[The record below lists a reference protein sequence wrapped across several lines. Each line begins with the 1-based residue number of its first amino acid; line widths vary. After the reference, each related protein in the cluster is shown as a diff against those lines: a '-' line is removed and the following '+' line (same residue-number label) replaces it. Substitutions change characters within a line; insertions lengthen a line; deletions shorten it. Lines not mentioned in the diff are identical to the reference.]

1 MNIINIDI
9 NKILKYPKKYNNY
22 NYQYN
27 CLKDIDKLLYNI
39 LNIIPDNINKE
50 QEIKQFIYYFKN
62 KEQIYDNKNY
72 EMYVNYFESTYS
84 KILMLYEPL
93 KDLYNK
99 ISIYNQAAKIGNNIV
114 KFIHNINNNN
124 HLISNIQKSYNKL
137 LNSNNINNSPIINPK
152 ILQTKINKAQY
163 LMQQNNNYADY
174 INSYGINIINF
185 INNAKNY
192 NNNCKTLEY
201 NIIQYIQQNFQ
212 WIKIE

>member
-22 NYQYN
+22 NYQYK

-62 KEQIYDNKNY
+62 KEQIYYDKNC

-84 KILMLYEPL
+84 KILLLYEPL

-99 ISIYNQAAKIGNNIV
+99 ISIYNQAAEIGNNII
-114 KFIHNINNNN
+114 KYIHTINNNN
-124 HLISNIQKSYNKL
+124 HLISNIQQSYNKL
-137 LNSNNINNSPIINPK
+137 LTNDDINIHK

-163 LMQQNNNYADY
+163 LIKQNNNYANY
-174 INSYGINIINF
+174 INLYGTNIINF
-185 INNAKNY
+185 IDNAKNY

-201 NIIQYIQQNFQ
+201 NIVQYVKQNFH